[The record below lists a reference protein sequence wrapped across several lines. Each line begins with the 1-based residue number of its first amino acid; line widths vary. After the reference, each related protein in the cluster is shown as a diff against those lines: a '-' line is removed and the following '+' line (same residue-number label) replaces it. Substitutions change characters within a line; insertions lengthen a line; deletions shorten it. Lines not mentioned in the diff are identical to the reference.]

1 MITLRALA
9 ESVLGINRAARFWE
23 LEQAVLASRSLY
35 TGSPAT
41 DEEAQEAHLRRE
53 LEGVVLR
60 EFVSDKRRLWG
71 YPEDD
76 PTCVYPVRIAP
87 HMLRPDAEP
96 DFEWH
101 KDTVIVWAGSEQ
113 VKYVS
118 CKATVPGEGAANE
131 PAATKSKEV
140 RRPDDHCSHL
150 EGLLPC
156 HQPA

>member
-1 MITLRALA
+1 MINLRALA
-9 ESVLGINRAARFWE
+9 ESVLGINRAARFLE
-23 LEQAVLASRSLY
+23 LEQAVLASKRLY
-35 TGSPAT
+35 SGSPAT
-41 DEEAQEAHLRRE
+41 TEEAQEAHLRRE

-71 YPEDD
+71 YPADD
-76 PTCVYPVRIAP
+76 STCVYPVRIAP
-87 HMLRPDAEP
+87 HMLQPDAEP

-131 PAATKSKEV
+131 PAAAT
-140 RRPDDHCSHL
+140 RPDPRSD
-150 EGLLPC
+150 P
-156 HQPA
+156 